1 MWWTWACSVCR
12 NGRQREVSCP
22 AWVLCLHMDRAF
34 TRMAGAVPAGPSRW
48 QEGSCYIAFDLSIIF
63 VRDLLLLIYS
73 GSLYCDKSRKVHTP
87 PFCCS
92 TDSRKCVPCDQVL
105 TVREESRSQRER
117 AWSFAAHCHG
127 SAAPPESWVLYVSGV
142 LLYKVIF

>member
-1 MWWTWACSVCR
+1 MCDEPEHVLSAGMEGRGRSAVQHGFFAFTWIGHS
-12 NGRQREVSCP
+12 
-22 AWVLCLHMDRAF
+22 

-48 QEGSCYIAFDLSIIF
+48 LEGSCYIAFDLSIIF

-73 GSLYCDKSRKVHTP
+73 ESLYCDKSRKVHTP

-117 AWSFAAHCHG
+117 AWSCAAHCHG
-127 SAAPPESWVLYVSGV
+127 SAAPPES
-142 LLYKVIF
+142 